1 MHQQAKTA
9 DAPIAP
15 HPEDSA
21 AGGDWMPRAGLGLAV
36 VGALSALLF
45 FYHLGAYGLWEPDES
60 RYAEIAREMLASG
73 NFIVPHLNYVPYVE
87 KPPLLYW
94 LTAIAMR
101 LFGINEFAARF
112 AGALAALAGVILT
125 FGFARRVFDARRA
138 TLAGAILATSA
149 LYAVMAQVLTTDM
162 LLTALTTAAVFALY
176 LDWREGGYW
185 RWWAYLAM
193 ALAVLTKGPVGAAL
207 PIAIG
212 MIFLWREGTLR
223 GAIRR
228 YSVIPGALLVAALA
242 GPWFIVMIFR
252 EPGYFD
258 FYFIGEHFRRFFQP
272 GYSHQEPIYYFVPVL
287 LGGLLP
293 WTFVLPFIAWRDLEP
308 NPARRYC
315 LIAAALIF
323 VIFSLARA
331 KLAPYILPAFPPLA
345 VVLADGIAT
354 TIEKN
359 KARRF
364 WWIGPLLG
372 CAALTAVAVALA
384 ASRFRAPY
392 PVMVRPALYAA
403 GVIFALG
410 GIACASAFR
419 FRRASMGLFALT
431 ATAAAAIIVIGYGRL
446 LAEPA
451 RSYAAL
457 ARTIERL
464 EPNARLV
471 CYPRYIQSLP
481 FYCRRRV
488 IVVNGWTELTF
499 GAEHSSDEH
508 QYFFTGRRDL
518 IRLWNDPRPTVFVV
532 DRKEIPTLRRIFG
545 PWRII
550 AGDRKKI
557 AIMRAA
563 SDASSGAL
571 SAEAHASRR
580 AETPA
585 DGNK

>member
-1 MHQQAKTA
+1 MHQHAKTA
-9 DAPIAP
+9 AAPIAP
-15 HPEDSA
+15 HPEASA
-21 AGGDWMPRAGLGLAV
+21 AGGAWTLTAALGLAAA
-36 VGALSALLF
+36 GALSALLF
-45 FYHLGAYGLWEPDES
+45 FHHLGAYGLWEPDES

-94 LTAIAMR
+94 LTALAMR
-101 LFGINEFAARF
+101 WFGINEFAARF
-112 AGALAALAGVILT
+112 GNALAALAGVIMT

-138 TLAGAILATSA
+138 ALAGAILATSA

-185 RWWAYLAM
+185 RWWAYAAM

-212 MIFLWREGTLR
+212 TIFLWREGALR
-223 GAIRR
+223 GAIGR
-228 YSVIPGALLVAALA
+228 YSVIPGALLIAAIA

-258 FYFIGEHFRRFFQP
+258 FYFIGEHLRRFFQP
-272 GYSHQEPIYYFVPVL
+272 GYSHQEPIYYFAPIL

-293 WTFVLPFIAWRDLEP
+293 WTFVLPFISWRDLEP

-323 VIFSLARA
+323 AVFSLARA

-345 VVLADGIAT
+345 VVIADGIVT
-354 TIEKN
+354 TIGKGES
-359 KARRF
+359 RRF

-372 CAALTAVAVALA
+372 CAALTAVAIALMA
-384 ASRFRAPY
+384 ARFRAPY
-392 PVMVRPALYAA
+392 PLMVRPALYAA
-403 GVIFALG
+403 GSVFALG
-410 GIACASAFR
+410 GIVCGGAFR
-419 FRRASMGLFALT
+419 LHRASLGFCALIT
-431 ATAAAAIIVIGYGRL
+431 TAAAAIIVIGYGRL
-446 LAEPA
+446 LAEPE

-499 GAEHSSDEH
+499 GAEHSPDKH
-508 QYFFTGRRDL
+508 QYFFIGRRDL

-532 DRKEIPTLRRIFG
+532 DRREIPTLRRIFG
-545 PWRII
+545 PWRMI
-550 AGDRKKI
+550 ASDRKKI
-557 AIMRAA
+557 VIMRAA
-563 SDASSGAL
+563 PDASRGAL
-571 SAEAHASRR
+571 SVAAR
-580 AETPA
+580 APIRSETPI
-585 DGNK
+585 NKSK

>member
-1 MHQQAKTA
+1 
-9 DAPIAP
+9 
-15 HPEDSA
+15 
-21 AGGDWMPRAGLGLAV
+21 MPRAALGLVA

-94 LTAIAMR
+94 LTALAMR
-101 LFGINEFAARF
+101 CFGINEFAARF

-125 FGFARRVFDARRA
+125 FGFARRVYDARRA
-138 TLAGAILATSA
+138 ALAGAILATSA

-228 YSVIPGALLVAALA
+228 YSVIPGALLIAVLA

-272 GYSHQEPIYYFVPVL
+272 GYSHQEPIYYFVPIL

-323 VIFSLARA
+323 VLFSLARA

-345 VVLADGIAT
+345 VVIADGLAT

-359 KARRF
+359 KAHRL

-372 CAALTAVAVALA
+372 CAALTALA
-384 ASRFRAPY
+384 IGFMAGRFRAPY
-392 PVMVRPALYAA
+392 PLMVRPALYVAS
-403 GVIFALG
+403 VVFALG

-431 ATAAAAIIVIGYGRL
+431 ATAAAAIIVIGYGRR
-446 LAEPA
+446 LAEPE

-499 GAEHSSDEH
+499 GAEHSPDEH

-532 DRKEIPTLRRIFG
+532 DRKEVPTLRRIFG
-545 PWRII
+545 PWRAI

-563 SDASSGAL
+563 PDASSGAL
-571 SAEAHASRR
+571 SAEAYASRR
-580 AETPA
+580 AETPT
-585 DGNK
+585 DRTK

>member
-1 MHQQAKTA
+1 MQQQAKTA
-9 DAPIAP
+9 DAPTAS
-15 HPEDSA
+15 HPEESR
-21 AGGDWMPRAGLGLAV
+21 AGGDWTSRAALGFAA

-94 LTAIAMR
+94 LTALAMR

-112 AGALAALAGVILT
+112 DNALAALAGAIMT
-125 FGFARRVFDARRA
+125 YGFARRVFDARRA

-212 MIFLWREGTLR
+212 MIFLWREGALR

-228 YSVIPGALLVAALA
+228 YSVIPGALLIAAIA

-272 GYSHQEPIYYFVPVL
+272 GYSHQEPFYYFAPVL

-293 WTFVLPFIAWRDLEP
+293 WTFVLPFASWRDLEP

-315 LIAAALIF
+315 LIAATLIF

-354 TIEKN
+354 TIEKGQ
-359 KARRF
+359 ARRLR
-364 WWIGPLLG
+364 WVGPLLG
-372 CAALTAVAVALA
+372 LAALTAVVVALMA
-384 ASRFRAPY
+384 ARFRAPY
-392 PVMVRPALYAA
+392 PMMVRPALYAA
-403 GVIFALG
+403 GFVFALG
-410 GIACASAFR
+410 GIVCGGGFSL
-419 FRRASMGLFALT
+419 RRPSLGLCSLI
-431 ATAAAAIIVIGYGRL
+431 ATGAAAIIVIGYGRL
-446 LAEPA
+446 MAEPE

-499 GAEHSSDEH
+499 GAEHSIDEH

-518 IRLWNDPRPTVFVV
+518 IGLWNDPRPAVFVI
-532 DRKEIPTLRRIFG
+532 DRQAIPSLRQLFG
-545 PWRII
+545 PWREI
-550 AGDRKKI
+550 ASDRKKI

-563 SDASSGAL
+563 PDN
-571 SAEAHASRR
+571 SAGGPG
-580 AETPA
+580 AETRAARRPENSIN
-585 DGNK
+585 GSK